1 MDVITLGKHAMRF
14 LNIILLDV
22 ITQVSMT
29 YLHRFLATGKWD
41 FFVIGDLL

>member
-1 MDVITLGKHAMRF
+1 MGKHAMRF